1 MISEETELT
10 ASLSPGER
18 LKEKRTELGISLEEV
33 SNALLISVSN
43 LKALEDNR
51 YEELPGLTYIIG
63 YWRSYANILEVDIS
77 DEIEIH
83 KDRLQV
89 SDTQAAYHLG
99 QQADVQHKKSRRV
112 SVILFVLLFAG
123 FLGGLWYWQKPA
135 GNRAVPLN
143 GNVQLNENNVLDE
156 IVTTSPVLLLP
167 KSEQSEPEPEVEPEP
182 AFEPEVAE
190 QPVSVVSEPE
200 PEPAVAEESVSVEPE
215 PEPEVAEGY
224 GSVEP
229 EPAPAVA
236 EEPVSVAQEPELE
249 SNPEPESA
257 VSEQSTPVQPE
268 QTALPVEEPETD
280 RVADVQDLQEPDQGN
295 EPDSGAA
302 GEIFESDSRYDA
314 NSLEWLK
321 VDVSK
326 TVWIDIRNGRG
337 EKLVFR
343 TVSAGENL
351 EVNGEPPFY
360 VYIDSLDGVNVF
372 YLGEAVDIPPHSSGQ
387 SSRFVVGK
395 YPE

>member
-1 MISEETELT
+1 MISEETGPT
-10 ASLSPGER
+10 TSLSPGER

-43 LKALEDNR
+43 LKALEDNH

-63 YWRSYANILEVDIS
+63 YWRSYANILDVDIS

-99 QQADVQHKKSRRV
+99 QQVDVQHKKSRRV

-135 GNRAVPLN
+135 GTRAVPLN

-156 IVTTSPVLLLP
+156 VVTTSPVLLLP
-167 KSEQSEPEPEVEPEP
+167 KSEPEPEVEPEVEPEP
-182 AFEPEVAE
+182 ASEPEV
-190 QPVSVVSEPE
+190 SEE
-200 PEPAVAEESVSVEPE
+200 PVSVEPE
-215 PEPEVAEGY
+215 PEPE
-224 GSVEP
+224 P
-229 EPAPAVA
+229 EVA
-236 EEPVSVAQEPELE
+236 EEPVSVE
-249 SNPEPESA
+249 PEPESS
-257 VSEQSTPVQPE
+257 VSEEPTSVQPE
-268 QTALPVEEPETD
+268 QTALPAEQAETD
-280 RVADVQDLQEPDQGN
+280 IIADLQEPDQGD
-295 EPDSGAA
+295 ESDSGTA

-360 VYIDSLDGVNVF
+360 VYIDSLNGVNVF

>member
-1 MISEETELT
+1 MLSEETGLT

-63 YWRSYANILEVDIS
+63 YWRSYANILDVDIS

-135 GNRAVPLN
+135 GTRAVPLN
-143 GNVQLNENNVLDE
+143 GNAQLNENNVLDE
-156 IVTTSPVLLLP
+156 VVTTSPVLLLP
-167 KSEQSEPEPEVEPEP
+167 KSEQSEPEPEIEPEVESEPDAKPDPASEPEVAEEPVSVEPEP
-182 AFEPEVAE
+182 APK
-190 QPVSVVSEPE
+190 PE
-200 PEPAVAEESVSVEPE
+200 PEPE
-215 PEPEVAEGY
+215 PEPEV
-224 GSVEP
+224 S
-229 EPAPAVA
+229 

-249 SNPEPESA
+249 SNPEPEFA
-257 VSEQSTPVQPE
+257 VLEEPTPVQPE
-268 QTALPVEEPETD
+268 QTALPTEEPEID
-280 RVADVQDLQEPDQGN
+280 RVADLPEPDQGN

-321 VDVSK
+321 VDVRK

-343 TVSAGENL
+343 TVAAGENL

-360 VYIDSLDGVNVF
+360 VYIDSLNGVNVF